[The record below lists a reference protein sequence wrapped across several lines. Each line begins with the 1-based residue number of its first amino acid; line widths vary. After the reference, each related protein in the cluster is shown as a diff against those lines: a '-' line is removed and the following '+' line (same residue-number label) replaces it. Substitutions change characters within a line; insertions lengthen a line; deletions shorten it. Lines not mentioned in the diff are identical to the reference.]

1 MDAIIIS
8 STNQIKKKT
17 YRKPAILQELLLEA
31 KAGSLIPAYIDPIVP
46 PGGESFISPG
56 DFSINNEP

>member
-1 MDAIIIS
+1 MDAIIYY
-8 STNQIKKKT
+8 STNQIKKKA
-17 YRKPAILQELLLEA
+17 YRKPAFIQELILET
-31 KAGSLIPAYIDPIVP
+31 KAGSLIPSDLDPIVP